1 MCFLLSGSL
10 SLVAFLC
17 VGNTLGLYLRKGVSL
32 GMHQCHSFKF
42 IYCVD
47 ICVSLQYC
55 INVTIC
61 FERFLGL
68 QTRYVIAIILAGTSD
83 SVSGNVLTSVSLH
96 VSQCFANH
104 LSEQNICPSHTSVSC
119 QLCWRRH
126 LLAFSGSVLTNSLPS
141 ISRRVSTVVW
151 ASTSGRLY
159 CMVLPAHVA
168 LSRKK
173 LSASICASVLT
184 SVFTSA

>member
-68 QTRYVIAIILAGTSD
+68 QTRYVIAIILAATSD
-83 SVSGNVLTSVSLH
+83 SVSGNVSTSVSLH
-96 VSQCFANH
+96 VCQCFANH
-104 LSEQNICPSHTSVSC
+104 LSEQNICPPHTSVSC

-126 LLAFSGSVLTNSLPS
+126 LLAFSGSVLTDFLPS

-159 CMVLPAHVA
+159 CMVL
-168 LSRKK
+168 
-173 LSASICASVLT
+173 T
-184 SVFTSA
+184 SVSACTCRTVPQKAVGFNLC